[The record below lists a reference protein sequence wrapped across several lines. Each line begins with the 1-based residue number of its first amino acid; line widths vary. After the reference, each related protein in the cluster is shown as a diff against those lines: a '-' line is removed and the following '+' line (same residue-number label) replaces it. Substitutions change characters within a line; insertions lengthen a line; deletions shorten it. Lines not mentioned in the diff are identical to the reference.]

1 MVKIIEKT
9 FLILLL
15 AAASF
20 AVADEDESNISNEA
34 QIRTTI
40 MVEQSFATNACN
52 AELEIEYYQ
61 KGSSVHV
68 ESTLTNADCGASS
81 GSYVIQVRYRGADRQ
96 THSKEFAES
105 WTRTDTAPVLD
116 VKDYDI
122 ADDVDIIRVRSRKLD
137 CSCAPEATKNN
148 D

>member
-1 MVKIIEKT
+1 MKIIEKT
-9 FLILLL
+9 FLILLFGTT
-15 AAASF
+15 SF
-20 AVADEDESNISNEA
+20 AVADEDESNINNEA
-34 QIRTTI
+34 KIRTTI
-40 MVEQSFATNACN
+40 VFEQRFATNVCK

-96 THSKEFAES
+96 TRSKEFAEL
-105 WTRTDTAPVLD
+105 WERTDITPVLD
-116 VKDYDI
+116 VKDYYI

>member
-1 MVKIIEKT
+1 MKIIEKT
-9 FLILLL
+9 FLILLFGTT
-15 AAASF
+15 SF
-20 AVADEDESNISNEA
+20 AVADEDESNINNEA
-34 QIRTTI
+34 KIRTTI
-40 MVEQSFATNACN
+40 VVEQSFATNACK

-96 THSKEFAES
+96 TRSKVFAEL
-105 WTRTDTAPVLD
+105 WERTDITPVLD
-116 VKDYDI
+116 VKDYYI

>member
-1 MVKIIEKT
+1 MKIIEKT
-9 FLILLL
+9 SLLL
-15 AAASF
+15 LFAVASF
-20 AVADEDESNISNEA
+20 AVADEDESNINNEA

-40 MVEQSFATNACN
+40 VVEQTFATNACK

-61 KGSSVHV
+61 KGSSVNV

-96 THSKEFAES
+96 TRSKDFAES
-105 WTRTDTAPVLD
+105 WTRTDAAPVLD
-116 VKDYDI
+116 VKDYYI

>member
-1 MVKIIEKT
+1 MKIIEKT
-9 FLILLL
+9 FLILLFGTT
-15 AAASF
+15 SF
-20 AVADEDESNISNEA
+20 AIADEDESNINNEA
-34 QIRTTI
+34 KIRTTI
-40 MVEQSFATNACN
+40 VVEQSFATNACK

-96 THSKEFAES
+96 TRSKDFAES
-105 WTRTDTAPVLD
+105 WRRTDTAPVLD
-116 VKDYDI
+116 VKDYYI

>member
-1 MVKIIEKT
+1 MKIIEKT
-9 FLILLL
+9 FLTLLL
-15 AAASF
+15 TVASF
-20 AVADEDESNISNEA
+20 AAADEDESNISNEA
-34 QIRTTI
+34 QIRTI
-40 MVEQSFATNACN
+40 IVVEQTFATNACK

-61 KGSSVHV
+61 KGSSAHV

-96 THSKEFAES
+96 TRSKDFAES
-105 WTRTDTAPVLD
+105 WTRTDTAPILD
-116 VKDYDI
+116 VKDYYI

>member
-1 MVKIIEKT
+1 MKIIEKI
-9 FLILLL
+9 FPILLL

-20 AVADEDESNISNEA
+20 AVADEDESNINNEA

-40 MVEQSFATNACN
+40 VVEQTIATNACK

-96 THSKEFAES
+96 TRSKDFAES
-105 WTRTDTAPVLD
+105 WTRTDTVPVQ
-116 VKDYDI
+116 VEKDYFI
-122 ADDVDIIRVRSRKLD
+122 ADDIDIIRVRSRKLN
-137 CSCAPEATKNN
+137 CTCAPEESA
-148 D
+148 DSD

>member
-1 MVKIIEKT
+1 MKIIEKI
-9 FLILLL
+9 FPILLL

-20 AVADEDESNISNEA
+20 AVADEDESNINNEA

-40 MVEQSFATNACN
+40 VVEQTIATNACK

-61 KGSSVHV
+61 KGSSAHV

-96 THSKEFAES
+96 TQTKDFAES
-105 WTRTDTAPVLD
+105 WARTDTTPIQVE
-116 VKDYDI
+116 KDYYV
-122 ADDVDIIRVRSRKLD
+122 ADDIDIIRVRSRKLN
-137 CSCAPEATKNN
+137 CTCAPEETA
-148 D
+148 DSD